1 MRGMYWK
8 PEGASQV
15 QRALVAALAITGLVA
30 VERFP
35 SEERQPHY
43 AEKLLA
49 ARTAKEAMDVIRDA
63 SEKRGL
69 RDQTKTDPSGSRL
82 IGEVLSPITSGSG
95 SLVSKQTSV
104 NPNFAAVIVQ
114 WIKDLGLKSGD
125 LVAVGVSGSFP
136 AMNISVYA
144 ALHELGIEPI
154 IISSTAASQW
164 GANNPGFTWLDM
176 ESVLRKNEVFPFKS
190 VAASLGGVGDEAIGI
205 TERGRRMLTRAIER
219 NEIPGIGV
227 VQSEEEQ
234 AQTEET
240 AEKPPPELAPIDQN
254 RVRERMRVYYENAGD
269 RTIRAYVNV
278 GGGTVS
284 VGTKVGKRKFLPG
297 VNRRPPKGIND
308 MPPSVLGSF
317 LQSGVPAIHATR
329 IIDLAEEYGL
339 EIAPRR
345 IPEVGQGDVFQKRQ
359 PNRWLAGIVLVLILL
374 SVFVVARAP
383 WGTRML
389 RTTIPPESIVP
400 PAPRPARGITTA
412 AGEGDGNGANPS
424 KSPSQPPSQRPP
436 V

>member
-1 MRGMYWK
+1 MYWK

-35 SEERQPHY
+35 SEEQQPFY
-43 AEKLLA
+43 AEKMLA
-49 ARTAKEAMDVIRDA
+49 ARKAKEAMDVIRDA
-63 SEKRGL
+63 SERRGL
-69 RDQTKTDPSGSRL
+69 QVRSKTDPSGTRL

-104 NPNFAAVIVQ
+104 NPNFAAVVVQ
-114 WIKDLGLKSGD
+114 WAKDLGLKGGD
-125 LVAVGVSGSFP
+125 TVAVGVSGSFP
-136 AMNISVYA
+136 AMNIAVYS

-176 ESVLRKNEVFPFKS
+176 ESALRKKEVFPYKS
-190 VAASLGGVGDEAIGI
+190 KAASLGGVGDEAIGI
-205 TERGRRMLTRAIER
+205 TERGRKMLMRAIER

-227 VQSEEEQ
+227 VQPQEEPR
-234 AQTEET
+234 AEEG
-240 AEKPPPELAPIDQN
+240 AEEPPPELAPIDQN

-269 RTIRAYVNV
+269 RPIRAYVNV

-297 VNRRPPKGIND
+297 VNRRPPKGID
-308 MPPSVLGSF
+308 EMPPSVLGAF
-317 LQSGVPAIHATR
+317 LRSGVPAIHVTR

-345 IPEVGQGDVFQKRQ
+345 MPEVGQGDVFQKRQ

-389 RTTIPPESIVP
+389 RTTIPPESVVP
-400 PAPRPARGITTA
+400 PAPRPVTGMTTIT
-412 AGEGDGNGANPS
+412 GEGDGKGANQS
-424 KSPSQPPSQRPP
+424 KSPSQSPSQRPP

>member
-1 MRGMYWK
+1 MYWK

-35 SEERQPHY
+35 TEEQQPHY
-43 AEKLLA
+43 AEKMLA

-69 RDQTKTDPSGSRL
+69 RYRAKTDPSGSRL

-95 SLVSKQTSV
+95 SLVSKQTSA

-114 WIKDLGLKSGD
+114 WLKELGLKSGD
-125 LVAVGVSGSFP
+125 VVAVGISGSFP
-136 AMNISVYA
+136 AMNIAIYA
-144 ALHELGIEPI
+144 ALHQLGIEPI

-176 ESVLRKNEVFPFKS
+176 ESLLRKKEVFPYKS
-190 VAASLGGVGDEAIGI
+190 VAASLGGVGDEAIGL
-205 TERGRRMLTRAIER
+205 TERGHKLLMRAIER

-227 VQSEEEQ
+227 L
-234 AQTEET
+234 QTEEQ
-240 AEKPPPELAPIDQN
+240 PPVEGNAQGAPAELAAIDQN
-254 RVRERMRVYYENAGD
+254 RVRERMRVYYEHAGD
-269 RTIRAYVNV
+269 RPIRAYINV

-297 VNRRPPKGIND
+297 VNRRAPKGIDD
-308 MPPSVLGSF
+308 MPPSVLGAF
-317 LQSGVPAIHATR
+317 LESGVPAIHATR

-345 IPEVGQGDVFQKRQ
+345 IPQVGQGDVFQKRQ

-374 SVFVVARAP
+374 ALFAIARAP

-389 RTTIPPESIVP
+389 RTTIPPESLVP
-400 PAPRPARGITTA
+400 PAPRPPQGIMPIVE
-412 AGEGDGNGANPS
+412 EGDGNRAPAS
-424 KSPSQPPSQRPP
+424 QSPSRRPP

>member
-1 MRGMYWK
+1 MYWK

-35 SEERQPHY
+35 SEEQQPFY
-43 AEKLLA
+43 AEKMLA
-49 ARTAKEAMDVIRDA
+49 ARKAKEAMDVIRDA
-63 SEKRGL
+63 SERRGL
-69 RDQTKTDPSGSRL
+69 RVRSKTDPSGTRL

-104 NPNFAAVIVQ
+104 NPNFAAVVVQ
-114 WIKDLGLKSGD
+114 WAKDLGLKGGD
-125 LVAVGVSGSFP
+125 TVAVGVSGSFP
-136 AMNISVYA
+136 AMNIAVYS

-176 ESVLRKNEVFPFKS
+176 ESVLRKKEVFPYKS
-190 VAASLGGVGDEAIGI
+190 KAASLGGVGDEAIGI
-205 TERGRRMLTRAIER
+205 TERGRKMLMRAIER

-227 VQSEEEQ
+227 VQPQEEPR
-234 AQTEET
+234 AEEG
-240 AEKPPPELAPIDQN
+240 AEEPPPELAPIDQN

-269 RTIRAYVNV
+269 RPIRAYVNV

-297 VNRRPPKGIND
+297 VNRRPPKGID
-308 MPPSVLGSF
+308 EMPPSVLGAF
-317 LQSGVPAIHATR
+317 LRSGVPAIHVTR

-345 IPEVGQGDVFQKRQ
+345 MPEVGQGDVFQKRQ

-389 RTTIPPESIVP
+389 RTTIPPESVVP
-400 PAPRPARGITTA
+400 PAPRPVTGMTTIT
-412 AGEGDGNGANPS
+412 GEGDGKGANQS
-424 KSPSQPPSQRPP
+424 KSPSQSPSQRPP

>member
-1 MRGMYWK
+1 MYWK

-49 ARTAKEAMDVIRDA
+49 ARKAQEAMDVIRDA

-69 RDQTKTDPSGSRL
+69 REHAKTDPSGSRL

-95 SLVSKQTSV
+95 SLVSKQTTV

-114 WIKDLGLKSGD
+114 WAKDLGLKGGD
-125 LVAVGVSGSFP
+125 VVAVGVSGSFP
-136 AMNISVYA
+136 AMNIAVYS
-144 ALHELGIEPI
+144 ALHELGLEPI

-176 ESVLRKNEVFPFKS
+176 ESVLRKKDVFPYKS
-190 VAASLGGVGDEAIGI
+190 MAASVGGVGDEAIGI
-205 TERGRRMLTRAIER
+205 TERGRKMLTRAIER

-227 VQSEEEQ
+227 VQPEEKKPGAES
-234 AQTEET
+234 AEE
-240 AEKPPPELAPIDQN
+240 PPPELAPIDQN

-269 RTIRAYVNV
+269 RPIRAYVNV

-297 VNRRPPKGIND
+297 VNRRPPKGID
-308 MPPSVLGSF
+308 EMPPSVLGAF
-317 LQSGVPAIHATR
+317 LQTGVPAIHVTR

-345 IPEVGQGDVFQKRQ
+345 MPEVGQGDVFQKRQ

-374 SVFVVARAP
+374 SVFVIARAP

-400 PAPRPARGITTA
+400 PAPRPVTGIAARA
-412 AGEGDGNGANPS
+412 EEGDGNGANPS